1 MKYDVFTVLYFIWCR
16 NFTPIGRNL
25 YSAPSRSLLQGGP
38 DPDQVE
44 EKGLKQPVK
53 QRGKDRELETH
64 PQRKS
69 VPVGCQITITFLSDY
84 SLCGIF
90 LSSLSSV
97 SSRYIRLY
105 VIVFYFF
112 LIFASTEALRYSSFP
127 YTRVAYWLIGII
139 YRNKS
144 WNLRG
149 NCMYDVLVT
158 SLSVLWRKKVKWIL
172 SITAWSFGLQC
183 VTNVIIYICRGC

>member
-1 MKYDVFTVLYFIWCR
+1 M
-16 NFTPIGRNL
+16 
-25 YSAPSRSLLQGGP
+25 SLLQGGP

-69 VPVGCQITITFLSDY
+69 VPVGCQITITFPSDY
-84 SLCGIF
+84 SLCGVF

-112 LIFASTEALRYSSFP
+112 LIFAINRSLTLFQLPISS
-127 YTRVAYWLIGII
+127 
-139 YRNKS
+139 S
-144 WNLRG
+144 
-149 NCMYDVLVT
+149 C
-158 SLSVLWRKKVKWIL
+158 IL
-172 SITAWSFGLQC
+172 ADWHDI
-183 VTNVIIYICRGC
+183 